1 MPSALK
7 TAQSPPVAWLLA
19 AAFAA
24 AGIVAVQLRIFLN
37 NEGVFTWMFAGL
49 TSESPLELI
58 FLLKAR
64 PPISLLYA
72 PVAAIGF
79 TPFLWA
85 HVLVSALALPL
96 TAGLARRI
104 GHPRPLLAA
113 LLVASS
119 PMFFAGA
126 VAGVQNSEAVVGVV
140 AVAWLLSRGQ
150 PLAAGLLLG
159 VVVIARVET
168 AVFALALVAWSL
180 RTPDWRRLLPG
191 LVLLP
196 ALFALAGAVYHG
208 DLLWPLHYPS
218 SLFDNPAVSPEARA
232 RYGGTPDDLVD
243 TLLGLTPALGLL
255 LWLPWRAGTALERTL
270 VGAAIAF
277 LIAIRIL
284 PFTHLVY
291 VDASPRYVL
300 PALPFLALG
309 MARAADALP
318 AAGRGTLWRAALL
331 VGGGA
336 WLATAMP
343 EVARSVWAAV
353 GLAVGPALLALAT
366 PSAALPALAAAALAL
381 TVAATVV
388 PRALPLLWN
397 PHLLLGG
404 RARQLDEASA
414 WITAN
419 LPPGAVV
426 VTDVHLLAR
435 WMDDQ
440 GAPPVDLRHVIE
452 PDMRYEARALTNPAT
467 RQYEAIFGTRRF
479 FYAPWIVVEDIEALP
494 GEVYFVMRTDRLTRS
509 TVQLGAPFDRVEWE
523 RHDGWMAGRL
533 PRPEP
538 AR

>member
-1 MPSALK
+1 MVNP
-7 TAQSPPVAWLLA
+7 TRRAWALA
-19 AAFAA
+19 AAFVA
-24 AGIVAVQLRIFLN
+24 AGLVAVQLRTFLN
-37 NEGVFTWMFAGL
+37 NERVFTWMFAGL

-85 HVLVSALALPL
+85 HVLVSALAVPL
-96 TAGLARRI
+96 TADLARRL

-168 AVFALALVAWSL
+168 AVFALALALWSL

-191 LVLLP
+191 AVALP
-196 ALFALAGAVYHG
+196 ALFALAGALYHG
-208 DLLWPLHYPS
+208 DALWPLHYPS

-232 RYGGTPDDLVD
+232 RYGGTPSDLVS

-255 LWLPWRAGTALERTL
+255 LWWPARAGTALERTL
-270 VGAAIAF
+270 ICSALAF
-277 LIAIRIL
+277 LVAIRIL

-318 AAGRGTLWRAALL
+318 AAGWGTLWRAALL

-336 WLATAMP
+336 LLTTVLP
-343 EVARSVWAAV
+343 DDTVRSLWAAI

-366 PSAALPALAAAALAL
+366 PSVALPALAAVALAL
-381 TVAATVV
+381 TVAATLV
-388 PRALPLLWN
+388 PRALPLIWN
-397 PHLLLGG
+397 THLLLGG
-404 RARQLDEASA
+404 RARQLDESTD
-414 WITAN
+414 WIAAN
-419 LPPGAVV
+419 VPPGAVV

-435 WMDDQ
+435 WMADR

-533 PRPEP
+533 PRPE
-538 AR
+538 AGR